1 MNMKQFKYV
10 MVLAEKGSFSRAAD
24 ELNVS
29 QPSLS
34 QYVRRIEQDLGVIL
48 FDRAGGDVRLTDAGR
63 VYINAGK
70 TILDTE
76 RQMHNQF
83 SDLSSY
89 KTGTLTV
96 GIAPTRCQ
104 YLMPEIV
111 KRFSEKYPGM
121 HLVIEERFLGNL
133 IEDAEHGAFDMCVA
147 TLPVDENKF
156 EYELMMQEEV
166 ILAVPKVS
174 AVNVSL
180 QNKQKQDEAHTFPV
194 VDIRSIDGADYVS
207 LTETQ
212 PTQILMN
219 GFCKEYELTVRT
231 AVRCMSIET
240 QFSMVKAGIGLALI
254 PSSIAKYVDTDSVAF
269 YSITQET
276 PDRKMAVIYRKGQYL
291 SEAALTLKEIMT
303 SV

>member
-10 MVLAEKGSFSRAAD
+10 TVLAEKGSFSRAAD

-34 QYVRRIEQDLGVIL
+34 QYVKRIEQELGVIL
-48 FDRAGGDVRLTDAGR
+48 FDRSNGDVRLTDAGR

-111 KRFSEKYPGM
+111 KRFAQKYPGM
-121 HLVIEERFLGNL
+121 HLVVEERFLGNL
-133 IEDAEHGAFDMCVA
+133 IDDAEHGAFDLCVA
-147 TLPVDENKF
+147 TLPVDDSKF

-166 ILAVPKVS
+166 ILAVPKAS
-174 AVNVSL
+174 TVNTSL
-180 QNKQKQDEAHTFPV
+180 RKKSKHDDSHIFPV
-194 VDIRSIDGADYVS
+194 IDIRTIDGADYVS
-207 LTETQ
+207 LAETQ
-212 PTQILMN
+212 PTQILIN
-219 GFCKEYELTVRT
+219 QFCKEYGFTVCT

-240 QFSMVKAGIGLALI
+240 QFSMVKAGIGVALI
-254 PSSIAKYVDTDSVAF
+254 PSSIAKYVDTDSVVF
-269 YSITQET
+269 YSVAQEM

-291 SEAALTLKEIMT
+291 SEAALVLKEIMT
-303 SV
+303 SI

>member
-10 MVLAEKGSFSRAAD
+10 MVLAEKGSFSRAAE

-34 QYVRRIEQDLGVIL
+34 QYIRRLEQDLGVLL

-63 VYINAGK
+63 VYIKAGK

-76 RQMHNQF
+76 HQMQNQF
-83 SDLSSY
+83 SDLSAF

-111 KRFSEKYPGM
+111 KRFSAKYPGM
-121 HLVIEERFLGNL
+121 HLIIQERFLGNL
-133 IEDAEHGAFDMCVA
+133 IEDAEHGMFDLCVA

-156 EYELMMQEEV
+156 KYELMMQEEV
-166 ILAVPKVS
+166 ILAVPKQADINLLLKKEQTKGETHS
-174 AVNVSL
+174 
-180 QNKQKQDEAHTFPV
+180 FPV
-194 VDIRSIDGADYVS
+194 VDIRSINGTEYVS

-212 PTQILMN
+212 PTQILLN
-219 GFCKEYELTVRT
+219 NFCKEYNFSVRT
-231 AVRCMSIET
+231 AVSCMSIET
-240 QFSMVKAGIGLALI
+240 QFSMVKAGIGVALI
-254 PSSIAKYVDTDSVAF
+254 PSSIAKYVDADTVDF
-269 YSITQET
+269 YSIVQET
-276 PDRKMAVIYRKGQYL
+276 PDRKMAVIYRKDQYL
-291 SEAALTLKEIMT
+291 SEATLALKEIMT

>member
-10 MVLAEKGSFSRAAD
+10 MMLAEKGSFSKAAE

-34 QYVRRIEQDLGVIL
+34 QYIRRLEQDLGVIL
-48 FDRAGGDVRLTDAGR
+48 FERAGGDVRLTDAGR
-63 VYINAGK
+63 VYIRAGK

-76 RQMHNQF
+76 HQMQNQF
-83 SDLSSY
+83 SDLSSF

-111 KRFSEKYPGM
+111 KRFSAKYPGM
-121 HLVIEERFLGNL
+121 HLVILERFLGN
-133 IEDAEHGAFDMCVA
+133 IIDDAEHGMFDLCVA
-147 TLPVDENKF
+147 TLPVDESKF
-156 EYELMMQEEV
+156 KYELMMQEEV
-166 ILAVPKVS
+166 ILSVPKQ
-174 AVNVSL
+174 AGINAL
-180 QNKQKQDEAHTFPV
+180 LKKEQKYDARHEFPV
-194 VDIRSIDGADYVS
+194 VDIRSIKDAAYVS

-219 GFCKEYELTVRT
+219 SFCKEYGFTVRT
-231 AVRCMSIET
+231 AVSCMSIET
-240 QFSMVKAGIGLALI
+240 QFSMVKAGIGVALI
-254 PSSIAKYVDTDSVAF
+254 PSSIAKYVDADTVDF
-269 YSITQET
+269 YSIVQQT
-276 PDRKMAVIYRKGQYL
+276 PDRKMAVIYRKDQYL
-291 SEAALTLKEIMT
+291 SEAALALKEIMT

>member
-70 TILDTE
+70 TIMDTE

-166 ILAVPKVS
+166 ILAVPKIS

-269 YSITQET
+269 YSIEQET

-291 SEAALTLKEIMT
+291 SEAALALKEIMT